1 MMQATLVSQSGSTS
15 PCNAEMNLI
24 YASKHL
30 YHQKRILSSTK
41 HFQQTKILLWLRTH
55 IKLWTSIASMQTN
68 KTSLLV
74 SKHHQLLQVIIPF
87 LLRFQLITF
96 APTIL
101 TKRNYSTTMQFISIE
116 LYTTMNQSIWRLSM
130 TTIPYKKVIMV
141 KLSIIGT
148 TESSKITP
156 GKENF

>member
-1 MMQATLVSQSGSTS
+1 MQATLVSPSGSTS
-15 PCNAEMNLI
+15 PCNVEMNLI
-24 YASKHL
+24 YATKHL
-30 YHQKRILSSTK
+30 YHQKRILSSTN
-41 HFQQTKILLWLRTH
+41 FLQTKILLWLRTH
-55 IKLWTSIASMQTN
+55 IKLWTSIASLQTN

-74 SKHHQLLQVIIPF
+74 SKHLQLLQEIIPF

-116 LYTTMNQSIWRLSM
+116 LYITMNQSIWRLSM
-130 TTIPYKKVIMV
+130 TTILYKKVIMV

-156 GKENF
+156 GKENS

>member
-1 MMQATLVSQSGSTS
+1 
-15 PCNAEMNLI
+15 
-24 YASKHL
+24 
-30 YHQKRILSSTK
+30 
-41 HFQQTKILLWLRTH
+41 
-55 IKLWTSIASMQTN
+55 MQTN
-68 KTSLLV
+68 RTSLLV
-74 SKHHQLLQVIIPF
+74 SKHHQLLKVIIPF